1 MKPIGD
7 RHVILDET
15 INVANPEEFKN
26 QIKVELQKWVDK
38 YIAKFGESKIKP
50 NETSVFTIPIGKSY
64 VYASFKGD
72 GDITVKLK

>member
-7 RHVILDET
+7 RHVILDEKV
-15 INVANPEEFKN
+15 NVANPEEFKN
-26 QIKVELQKWVDK
+26 QIKIELQKWVDK

-72 GDITVKLK
+72 GDIKVKLK